1 MTMNFF
7 NRPLAVAVIIAAWPI
22 FAQAAPIEVLSFEG
36 DPNDVDGYPGVV
48 GNGWA
53 TSWANDSDNYEAEI
67 RSDDPF
73 AFPGAGNHYLNFTGT
88 SDNAQSVHRTYE
100 SVSGLDIDQP
110 HQISFLY
117 RQHTDNGF
125 ARIYDLEGGGNLGG
139 DAAWI
144 VMAEGTD
151 FVVFDGDF
159 GTGFGDRQTMPGGE
173 DFIVIGH
180 EYLVT
185 IDIRPGEGRYDVHIE
200 DLIEETSIDYFDA
213 QFRNQGTG
221 VSGTI
226 NFNDGNSNLTDF
238 DIDLL
243 TVIPE
248 PSTLAFLGLGMG
260 AVLLRRRAR
269 SR

>member
-1 MTMNFF
+1 MNFSK
-7 NRPLAVAVIIAAWPI
+7 RPLAVAVIIAAWPML
-22 FAQAAPIEVLSFEG
+22 AQAAPIEVLSFEG
-36 DPNDVDGYPGVV
+36 DVNDVDGYPGVA

-53 TSWANDSDNYEAEI
+53 TPWANDSDNYDAEI
-67 RSDDPF
+67 RSDNPF
-73 AFPGAGNHYLNFTGT
+73 AFAGAGAHYLNFTGT

-100 SVSGLDIDQP
+100 SVPGLDIAQP

-125 ARIYDLEGGGNLGG
+125 ARIYDLDGGGNLGG

-151 FVVFDGDF
+151 FIVFDGDF
-159 GTGFGDRQTMPGGE
+159 GTGFDDRQTIPGGE
-173 DFIVIGH
+173 DFIATGN

-185 IDIRPGEGRYDVHIE
+185 IGIRPGEGRYDVHIE
-200 DLIEETSIDYFDA
+200 DLTAGASIDYLDA
-213 QFRNQGTG
+213 QFRNQDTG

-226 NFNDGNSNLTDF
+226 NFNDGNSSLTDF
-238 DIDLL
+238 DIDML

-260 AVLLRRRAR
+260 AVLLRRRGR